1 MLKVE
6 RIILKGFT
14 GMGLHEI
21 ETFDFSIRA
30 DVTII
35 LGGNGCGKTS
45 LLSVYFPIAP
55 NKNEFRD
62 GGSYTNI
69 AVVDDT
75 RYKFFVLRKGSTL
88 VCTITN
94 LDTDTVLVDGVNAKV
109 YNSRVEELT
118 RINKERK
125 ELLNGEAVLTGAN
138 TEQRRKWFSAMS
150 TSDLSY
156 ALDFYR
162 KLRKNLSLLNG
173 AIDHTGKKIT
183 DLKVRVVE
191 EESER
196 ERLSQRIRDLEVELA
211 DLSRALSTLPGLNRS
226 VSKASIEAR
235 LQQLNPDVQLLLD
248 APSLPTQHS
257 LETLQL
263 QLTQWRDLVAA
274 AEANIATYNKELSIL
289 LDESNRQ
296 DYLMRNHSG
305 LRETIATLE
314 HTLAGFAVEQWK
326 WGELANSD
334 TLTLP
339 MLQNALRETRQWS
352 VSLSGHMD
360 KVTFNDPLR
369 VMEER
374 LLAFDAASVVI
385 KEKQQRANAVIDRLS
400 HERTHFLETQEVN
413 CPRCDFVFRPGIND
427 SLENI
432 DLHLAEAT
440 GWLNSLNN
448 ELAAH
453 LADRPKLE
461 EDVVAKRAVR
471 DIVMSYSRDPVIA
484 ILFKTIQGENAFL
497 SGRNKLG
504 GLMNA
509 FFQEMEEA
517 IRYRETRHQLD
528 KAQRE
533 WEEAARAV
541 GNTDTTLSDKI
552 NRLRGLLDEE
562 SQKLTSSRAWL
573 DATQNDYLREQ
584 KLFGIMQHL
593 QQSWDVVEKEID
605 ISVNNEAVRHLT
617 NLRETKLDAYA
628 TARDRYRIMESELNA
643 LEALEQELNDLR
655 VRQFNNRQMI
665 AAFSPE
671 KGLLSRY
678 IYNSVVRI
686 TDMMNKYIDAVWQYP
701 MRVLPCDVSEGDMD
715 YTFPYL
721 LKDNSEPAP
730 DVCKA
735 SKAQGKMFNLAYRL
749 TAYKAMNLQ
758 GYPLLLDEP
767 SEGMDEEHRH
777 ALVGFIK
784 MLANSGDF
792 SQVLV
797 VSHDS
802 DVHSKLNEAAYCVI
816 DPSGVTLPPV
826 YNVGTKIVYAD

>member
-21 ETFDFSIRA
+21 ETFDFRVQGN
-30 DVTII
+30 VTII
-35 LGGNGCGKTS
+35 LGGNGCGKSS
-45 LLSVYFPIAP
+45 LLAVYFPIAP

-69 AVVDDT
+69 AQIDDT
-75 RYKFFVLRKGSTL
+75 RYQFFIKRTGNSL

-94 LDTDTVLVDGVNAKV
+94 LTSGEKLVDGVNPKV

-118 RINKERK
+118 RLNKERK
-125 ELLNGEAVLTGAN
+125 ELINGEAVLTRAN

-156 ALDFYR
+156 ALDFYK

-173 AIDHTGKKIT
+173 AIDHTAKKIT

-196 ERLSQRIRDLEVELA
+196 ERLAQRIRELEVELA
-211 DLSRALSTLPGLNRS
+211 DLGHALAALPGLNRS
-226 VSKASIEAR
+226 ISKESIAAR
-235 LQQLNPDVQLLLD
+235 LHQLSPDVKLILD
-248 APSLPTQHS
+248 APSLPTAHR
-257 LETLQL
+257 LETLQG
-263 QLTQWRDLVAA
+263 QLNHWRDLVAA
-274 AEANIATYNKELSIL
+274 AEANSATYNKELSIL
-289 LDESNRQ
+289 LDESNRL
-296 DYLMRNHSG
+296 DYLMRNHAG
-305 LRETIATLE
+305 LKDTIQRLDATLAE
-314 HTLAGFAVEQWK
+314 FGIERWR
-326 WGELANSD
+326 WPELAESE

-339 MLQNALRETRQWS
+339 MLQNALKETRQWS
-352 VSLSGHMD
+352 SSLSGQMD
-360 KVTFNDPLR
+360 QISFNDPLR

-374 LLAFDAASVVI
+374 LLAFDARTAMLTDN
-385 KEKQQRANAVIDRLS
+385 QRRVQGMIDRLN
-400 HERTHFLETQEVN
+400 HDRTHFLETQEVN
-413 CPRCDFVFRPGIND
+413 CPRCNYIFRPGIND

-432 DLHLAEAT
+432 DEQLRIQQAELNGLNAT
-440 GWLNSLNN
+440 R
-448 ELAAH
+448 EAH
-453 LADRPKLE
+453 LVDRPRLE
-461 EDVVAKRAVR
+461 EDVVAKRVVR

-484 ILFKTIQGENAFL
+484 VLFKTVQAESAFL
-497 SGRNKLG
+497 LHRNKLG

-509 FFQEMEEA
+509 FFQELDEA
-517 IRYRETRHQLD
+517 IRYRQTLEALT
-528 KAQRE
+528 KAKRE

-552 NRLRGLLDEE
+552 NRLRGLLDTE
-562 SQKLTSSRAWL
+562 SQTLTLSRAQL
-573 DATQNDYLREQ
+573 TTVQQDYEREQ
-584 KLFGIMQHL
+584 KLFTVLHSVQRA
-593 QQSWDVVEKEID
+593 WETVEQEVEV
-605 ISVNNEAVRHLT
+605 SVNNEAVRHLSAV
-617 NLRETKLDAYA
+617 REAKLDAYA
-628 TARDRYRIMESELNA
+628 TARDRYRIMESELTT
-643 LEALEQELNDLR
+643 LQGLEQELSELR

-686 TDMMNKYIDAVWQYP
+686 TELMNKYIDAVWQYP

-721 LKDNSEPAP
+721 LKDSLEPAP

-735 SKAQGKMFNLAYRL
+735 SKAQGKMFDLAYRL

-784 MLANSGDF
+784 MLANSGEF

-802 DVHSKLNEAAYCVI
+802 DVHSKLNEAEYCVI
-816 DPSGVTLPPV
+816 DPSGVTLPAV
-826 YNVGTKIVYAD
+826 YNVGTTIIYAD

>member
-21 ETFDFSIRA
+21 ETFDFTIGA
-30 DVTII
+30 NVTII

-45 LLSVYFPIAP
+45 LLAVYFPIAP

-69 AVVDDT
+69 AQVNDD
-75 RYKFFVLRKGSTL
+75 RYEFFVKRQGNSL
-88 VCTITN
+88 VCTITD
-94 LDTDTVLVDGVNAKV
+94 LTSGVKLVDGVNPKV

-125 ELLNGEAVLTGAN
+125 ELINGETVLTAAN
-138 TEQRRKWFSAMS
+138 TELRRKWFSAMS

-196 ERLSQRIRDLEVELA
+196 ERLSQRIQELEVELA
-211 DLSRALSTLPGLNRS
+211 DLSRALSSLPGLNRS
-226 VSKASIEAR
+226 ISKASIEAR
-235 LQQLNPDVQLLLD
+235 LSQLNPDVKLLLD
-248 APSLPTQHS
+248 APALPTPAS
-257 LETLQL
+257 LEHLQM
-263 QLTQWRDLVAA
+263 QLNQWRELVAM
-274 AEANIATYNKELSIL
+274 AEANLNTYNKELSLL
-289 LDESNRQ
+289 LDEASRQ

-305 LRETIATLE
+305 LKTTIERLQAELSRHDVGRWTWSELATDTNL
-314 HTLAGFAVEQWK
+314 TLAQ
-326 WGELANSD
+326 
-334 TLTLP
+334 
-339 MLQNALRETRQWS
+339 LQQAYRETRQWS
-352 VSLSGHMD
+352 VSLSGHVENIAFD
-360 KVTFNDPLR
+360 EPLR
-369 VMEER
+369 VMEEK
-374 LLAFDAASVVI
+374 LLAFDAVSS
-385 KEKQQRANAVIDRLS
+385 EHRERMQRAKNVLERLA
-400 HERTHFLETQEVN
+400 HDRTHFLDTQEVN
-413 CPRCDFVFRPGIND
+413 CPRCDFVFRPGVND

-432 DLHLAEAT
+432 ETHIRQQETYLREQEVALERHMTE
-440 GWLNSLNN
+440 
-448 ELAAH
+448 
-453 LADRPKLE
+453 RPRLE
-461 EDVVAKRAVR
+461 SDVVAKRQVR

-484 ILFKTIQGENAFL
+484 VLFKTMQADGAFL
-497 SGRNKLG
+497 VNRHKLD
-504 GLMNA
+504 GLMHA
-509 FFQEMEEA
+509 FFRELQDA
-517 IRYRETRHQLD
+517 IQYRQTRDALNTAEQ
-528 KAQRE
+528 E
-533 WEEAARAV
+533 WENAARAV

-552 NRLRGLLDEE
+552 ARLRGLLDSEAL
-562 SQKLTSSRAWL
+562 KLTQSRSELEQAQK
-573 DATQNDYLREQ
+573 TYQHEQ
-584 KLFGIMQHL
+584 KLFTVMQNL
-593 QQSWDVVEKEID
+593 QQQWAVIEQEVDV
-605 ISVNNEAVRHLT
+605 SLNNEAVRHLT
-617 NLRETKLDAYA
+617 NLRESKLDAYA
-628 TARDRYRIMESELNA
+628 TARDRYRVMESELNA
-643 LEALEQELNDLR
+643 LVALENELNDLR
-655 VRQFNNRQMI
+655 TRQFNNRQMI
-665 AAFSPE
+665 TAFSPE

-686 TDMMNKYIDAVWQYP
+686 TEMMNKYIDAVWQYP

-721 LKDNSEPAP
+721 LKDKTEPAP
-730 DVCKA
+730 DVSKA

-749 TAYKAMNLQ
+749 TSYKAMNLH

-784 MLANSGDF
+784 MLANSGEF

-802 DVHSKLNEAAYCVI
+802 DVHSKLNEADYCVI

-826 YNVGTKIVYAD
+826 YNVGTKIVYVD

>member
-69 AVVDDT
+69 AVVDDV

-88 VCTITN
+88 VCSITN

-125 ELLNGEAVLTGAN
+125 ELINGEAVLTGAN

-211 DLSRALSTLPGLNRS
+211 DLSRALSALPGLNRS
-226 VSKASIEAR
+226 ISKASIEAR
-235 LQQLNPDVQLLLD
+235 LQQLSPDVKLLLD
-248 APSLPTQHS
+248 APTLPTPLS

-263 QLTQWRDLVAA
+263 QLAQWRDLVAT

-289 LDESNRQ
+289 LDEANRQ

-305 LRETIATLE
+305 LKETIGTLE
-314 HTLAGFAVEQWK
+314 QTLTGFSVEQWK
-326 WGELANSD
+326 WGELAESD

-360 KVTFNDPLR
+360 RVTFNDPLR

-374 LLAFDAASVVI
+374 LLAFDATTVTI
-385 KEKQQRANAVIDRLS
+385 KEKQQRAKAVIERLS

-432 DLHLAEAT
+432 DKNLADAT

-448 ELAAH
+448 ELDVH

-484 ILFKTIQGENAFL
+484 VLFKTVQAENAFL
-497 SGRNKLG
+497 SGRGKLG

-509 FFQEMEEA
+509 FFQELEEA
-517 IRYRETRHQLD
+517 IRYRETRLQLE

-533 WEEAARAV
+533 WEDAARAV

-562 SQKLTSSRAWL
+562 SQKLTSSRAQL
-573 DATQNDYLREQ
+573 DITQNDYLREQ
-584 KLFGIMQHL
+584 KLFGVMQNL
-593 QQSWDVVEKEID
+593 NQAWETVEKDVEV
-605 ISVNNEAVRHLT
+605 SVNNEAVRHLT
-617 NLRETKLDAYA
+617 NLRELKLDAYA

-665 AAFSPE
+665 TAFSPE